1 MIVSSC
7 PLRISLVG
15 GSTDHPHFLEKY
27 GRGSVI
33 SFPSNLRTYTTIHRD
48 VFGINTIDETY
59 NISYSRRETVKDVA
73 NIQNE
78 MVRHC
83 FEYLNVERIN
93 CSLVS
98 DIYSA
103 GSGLAAS
110 SSYLQAL
117 VKAIYVWR
125 NEPINEF
132 EVCKIAEQIERKF
145 NPLVGQQDFYGS
157 MGGLKRINF
166 FQKGDPEIRYLSS
179 KIFNQM
185 DIHLLYTGVLR
196 NSTKVLE
203 SLNIDKSVPLLTDVN
218 NLEKAINT
226 CDLDWFN
233 VIMKESWDKKKQTSP
248 LICENE
254 ILVDLDNK
262 LSYDNRVLS
271 HKLCG
276 AGNGGYFLM
285 FSRKGSNLEQEYE
298 RCHKIS
304 ISETGLKYIN
314 LTNEFTR
321 T

>member
-1 MIVSSC
+1 MIVASC

-15 GSTDHPHFLEKY
+15 GSTDHPEFLKRY
-27 GRGSVI
+27 DRGAVI
-33 SFPSNLRTYTTIHRD
+33 SFPSNLRTYITIHRD
-48 VFGINTIDETY
+48 VFGINTIDENY
-59 NISYSRRETVKDVA
+59 NLNYSRRETVKNVSD
-73 NIQNE
+73 IQNE
-78 MVRHC
+78 MLRHC

-110 SSYLQAL
+110 SAYLQAL
-117 VKAIYVWR
+117 IKAIHVWR
-125 NEPINEF
+125 NEPITEF
-132 EVCKIAEQIERKF
+132 EVCKIAENVERKF

-166 FQKGDPEIRYLSS
+166 FKDSDPQFRYLDT
-179 KIFNQM
+179 KIFDSM

-203 SLNIDKSVPLLTDVN
+203 SIDVSKCEVLLSDVRNLEQAICKTDVD
-218 NLEKAINT
+218 A
-226 CDLDWFN
+226 FN
-233 VIMKESWDKKKQTSP
+233 SIMKKSWENKKKTSK

-254 ILVDLDNK
+254 VLVDLDNK
-262 LSYDNRVLS
+262 LSYDSRVLS

-276 AGNGGYFLM
+276 AGNGGYFLI
-285 FSRKGSNLEQEYE
+285 FSNKNSCLEKEYE
-298 RCHKIS
+298 RCSKIS
-304 ISETGLKYIN
+304 ISETGLKYVN

>member
-285 FSRKGSNLEQEYE
+285 FSRKGSSLEQEYE

>member
-1 MIVSSC
+1 MIVASC

-15 GSTDHPHFLEKY
+15 GSTDHPEFLRRYE
-27 GRGSVI
+27 RGAVI
-33 SFPSNLRTYTTIHRD
+33 SFPSNLRTYITIHRD
-48 VFGINTIDETY
+48 VFGINTIDENY
-59 NISYSRRETVKDVA
+59 NLNYSRRETVKYVSE
-73 NIQNE
+73 IQNE
-78 MVRHC
+78 MLRHC

-110 SSYLQAL
+110 SAYLQAL
-117 VKAIYVWR
+117 IKAIYVWR
-125 NEPINEF
+125 NESITEF

-166 FQKGDPEIRYLSS
+166 FNDSDPQFRYLDT
-179 KIFNQM
+179 KIFDSM

-196 NSTKVLE
+196 SSTKVLE
-203 SLNIDKSVPLLTDVN
+203 SIDVSKSQVLISDVQ
-218 NLEKAINT
+218 NLEKAICNN
-226 CDLDWFN
+226 DVDSFN
-233 VIMKESWDKKKQTSP
+233 NIMNKSWENKKKTSK

-254 ILVDLDNK
+254 VLVDLDNK
-262 LSYDNRVLS
+262 LRYDSRVLS

-276 AGNGGYFLM
+276 AGNGGYFLI
-285 FSRKGSNLEQEYE
+285 FSNKNSCLEKEYE
-298 RCHKIS
+298 KCSRIS
-304 ISETGLKYIN
+304 ISETGLEYVN

>member
-1 MIVSSC
+1 MIVASC

-15 GSTDHPHFLEKY
+15 GSTDHPEFLRRY
-27 GRGSVI
+27 RRGAVI
-33 SFPSNLRTYTTIHRD
+33 SFPSNLRTYITIHRD
-48 VFGINTIDETY
+48 VFGINTIDENY
-59 NISYSRRETVKDVA
+59 NLNYSRRETVKNVSD
-73 NIQNE
+73 IQNE
-78 MVRHC
+78 MLRHC

-110 SSYLQAL
+110 SAYLQAL
-117 VKAIYVWR
+117 IKAIHVWR
-125 NEPINEF
+125 NDSITEF

-166 FQKGDPEIRYLSS
+166 FSELDPQFTYLDT
-179 KIFNQM
+179 KIFDFM

-196 NSTKVLE
+196 SSTKVLE
-203 SLNIDKSVPLLTDVN
+203 SIDVSKSQVLVSDVD
-218 NLEKAINT
+218 NLEKAIRNV
-226 CDLDWFN
+226 DVDAFN
-233 VIMKESWDKKKQTSP
+233 VIMNKSWQNKKQTSN

-254 ILVDLDNK
+254 VLVDLDNK
-262 LSYDNRVLS
+262 LSYDSRVLS

-276 AGNGGYFLM
+276 AGNGGYFLI
-285 FSRKGSNLEQEYE
+285 FSHKNSCLEKEYDKCS
-298 RCHKIS
+298 RIN
-304 ISETGLKYIN
+304 ISETGLKYVN

>member
-179 KIFNQM
+179 KIFDRM

-226 CDLDWFN
+226 CDLEWFN

-262 LSYDNRVLS
+262 LSYDSRVLS

-276 AGNGGYFLM
+276 AGNGGYFLI
-285 FSRKGSNLEQEYE
+285 FSHKHSSLEKEFE
-298 RCHKIS
+298 RCHRIS